1 MKLLSQVLESISN
14 TVTPD
19 NSEHS
24 MSPHGSIKKDG
35 LTNIQITTPRNL
47 PTRVTPVQNQQIMN
61 ALSSLASVAEE
72 KQNGRWGTAPD
83 GQYDFIPSGAPSMVP
98 MRRLNVAECDLVEPL
113 LSPSSLDIVRVH
125 LGRLALI
132 KKIGSASEMTMP
144 SLLNDMAFELCE
156 FSELAVLLSF
166 RELKRAEGPWL
177 PDLGSIIR
185 ICEKWQAFVDQL
197 YYENFKRLDAP
208 K

>member
-1 MKLLSQVLESISN
+1 MQPLSDILPQAMSN
-14 TVTPD
+14 ADSRKEP
-19 NSEHS
+19 
-24 MSPHGSIKKDG
+24 PRG
-35 LTNIQITTPRNL
+35 LTTTDGTTSRASQPRNL

-61 ALSSLASVAEE
+61 ALSSLASVVEE
-72 KQNGRWGTAPD
+72 KQNGRWGTASD

-98 MRRLNVAECDLVEPL
+98 MRKLGVAECALVEPL
-113 LSPSSLDIVRVH
+113 LSPASLDIVRVH

-177 PDLGSIIR
+177 PDLGSIIK

-197 YYENFKRLDAP
+197 YSENFKRLDAP